1 MTPEFEV
8 RTTAHFD
15 RDFRSLFRR
24 HRQLAGRYAPV
35 LRILQT
41 DPYNRTF
48 SYPIKKLE
56 GVAAGEGQYRIRAGR
71 FRFRYDIEET
81 VVYLKTCELR
91 REGTYR

>member
-1 MTPEFEV
+1 MTPAFEV

-15 RDFRSLFRR
+15 RDFRGLLRQ
-24 HRQLAGRYAPV
+24 HRELVSRYA
-35 LRILQT
+35 RIIGILQT

-48 SYPIKKLE
+48 SHPIKKLE
-56 GVAAGEGQYRIRAGR
+56 GVAAGDGQYRIRAGR
-71 FRFRYDIEET
+71 FRFRYDIEEK